1 MVIYICFRA
10 FFGLNIQTF
19 FLNLI
24 SHGAKLPRQ
33 EHGMRKYLLGRL
45 RLFQI
50 QTEERNGQ
58 NGIEPRNPR
67 IINIISMHRSIITI
81 RSNTRL
87 LECLPRVPFP
97 IIIRKGCHRP
107 RITPEGVLPLLS
119 RPSAV
124 FLLTFGKILLK
135 LLQQFSP
142 PLSPSSSFDPIR
154 RANRFP

>member
-10 FFGLNIQTF
+10 FYGLNIQTF

-24 SHGAKLPRQ
+24 SHGAKFKNM
-33 EHGMRKYLLGRL
+33 GL

-58 NGIEPRNPR
+58 NGIKPRNPR

-97 IIIRKGCHRP
+97 IITRKGCHRP

-135 LLQQFSP
+135 LLQQFSS
-142 PLSPSSSFDPIR
+142 PLSPFSSFDPIR
-154 RANRFP
+154 RTNRFP